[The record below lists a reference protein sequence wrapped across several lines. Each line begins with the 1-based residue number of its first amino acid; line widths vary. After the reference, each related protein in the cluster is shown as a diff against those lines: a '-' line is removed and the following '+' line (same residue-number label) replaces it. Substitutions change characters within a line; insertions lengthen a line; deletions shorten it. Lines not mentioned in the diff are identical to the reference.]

1 MYTYVYVYVYYIY
14 PFWSLSCLLDSL
26 DSVVGWSLSPS
37 VGKGDGMKVQNEMTG
52 RKELGKNL

>member
-1 MYTYVYVYVYYIY
+1 MCMYMYIIY
-14 PFWSLSCLLDSL
+14 TLSRSLSCLLDSL

-52 RKELGKNL
+52 RKERRISI